1 MRYLSLNSCPKHSS
15 MLRITEFS
23 GSFFLKT
30 SKKISGFLWSL
41 FNFQGPCALRA
52 CPAAEFYITT
62 SATFCQPFFAFFS
75 KNFSA
80 SNVGSRR
87 IFYAFSIFVFRCS
100 IVRFFKA
107 PDYNTKFP
115 SLCQPLFLI
124 FFRFFSYSDILIS
137 PRAFTSIY
145 SMLYRLKC
153 YCVSWHLMRYLPSRI
168 LLCRF
173 LSARR
178 KKEPGIATWKIAIP
192 GGLFICFS

>member
-1 MRYLSLNSCPKHSS
+1 MRLAGLPRGGILYYHIGNILSTVFCDFFEKLFGFQCRLPPHFLCLFD
-15 MLRITEFS
+15 LRF
-23 GSFFLKT
+23 
-30 SKKISGFLWSL
+30 SL
-41 FNFQGPCALRA
+41 FG
-52 CPAAEFYITT
+52 CPL
-62 SATFCQPFFAFFS
+62 
-75 KNFSA
+75 
-80 SNVGSRR
+80 
-87 IFYAFSIFVFRCS
+87 
-100 IVRFFKA
+100 FKA

>member
-41 FNFQGPCALRA
+41 FNFQGPCALRD

-80 SNVGSRR
+80 PNVGSRR
-87 IFYAFSIFVFRCS
+87 IFSCLFALLFSLFGCPL
-100 IVRFFKA
+100 FKA